1 MLHHGDPYLLRAGE
15 RWDGF
20 QLRLTHKL
28 MGWRTLGVLHILDE
42 FLLVFFDDCMDVIHD
57 HGKKVETITNEYE
70 LKNDSGHMML
80 TLM

>member
-1 MLHHGDPYLLRAGE
+1 
-15 RWDGF
+15 
-20 QLRLTHKL
+20 